1 MQSNRLG
8 WILLAPSLLILFLF
22 GVVPFLYVAWLS
34 FHQWNPFAANPDIII
49 ARGSGQGP
57 KGPDAE
63 KGGYDGASFWA
74 RGGVWSGAARD
85 PEGWPQGQMGP
96 AFGDV
101 MGGMAT
107 AGAIAAALQ
116 EALSDPTR
124 LETMGRAARRCLET
138 RFRRDVMADSL
149 EALYASVAA
158 GGSVPRGRTGLAG
171 EP

>member
-1 MQSNRLG
+1 MMEPEPFSAIAAA
-8 WILLAPSLLILFLF
+8 ILESPAKDGGETPKPHTPTLRTDDGEP
-22 GVVPFLYVAWLS
+22 LS
-34 FHQWNPFAANPDIII
+34 
-49 ARGSGQGP
+49 
-57 KGPDAE
+57 
-63 KGGYDGASFWA
+63 
-74 RGGVWSGAARD
+74 
-85 PEGWPQGQMGP
+85 
-96 AFGDV
+96 
-101 MGGMAT
+101 
-107 AGAIAAALQ
+107 AIAAALQ